1 MGWVVRRSEGK
12 AVRGSCPD
20 LLGGTAHP
28 IHAAPARSVN
38 PQRSA
43 FIGVHRRPIIKALS
57 QLEVLVSDGTL
68 ILAAEAEP
76 AAGSPVEEAVDGI
89 ALARL
94 YGEPLFALPTDLYI
108 PP

>member
-68 ILAAEAEP
+68 ILAAEL
-76 AAGSPVEEAVDGI
+76 GSPNPRSTCSVSESSKIRVHRRSSAANNKGS
-89 ALARL
+89 
-94 YGEPLFALPTDLYI
+94 
-108 PP
+108 